1 MSNNTLT
8 TLPDSLLAIESLKEV
23 FVENNA
29 ITELSP
35 RWASMSLRQLIL
47 DGNPLQS
54 LPEVIPVSWLTSGRI
69 RIRRTPLC
77 QRLQMKN
84 HSQLSVYEKQIAAH
98 VDAICLG

>member
-1 MSNNTLT
+1 
-8 TLPDSLLAIESLKEV
+8 
-23 FVENNA
+23 
-29 ITELSP
+29 
-35 RWASMSLRQLIL
+35 MSLRQLIL